1 MADLKEFIESSAA
14 LTIQE
19 ILAPFRDGE
28 GIARPSQYE
37 VLFFPPTGYAGSG
50 GRGKSDNFIIDV
62 LADSLGRGEQRE
74 VSMQCHKIDFPG
86 RTLDSTPDTNIYGPT
101 REIVNGFSF
110 AEITA
115 SFYQSNNYQEKQ
127 FFETWQRLAYD
138 PNSWAIQYYDDYV
151 GKIEIYSLDNDGARR
166 YGVQLVE
173 CFPKTI
179 AAQNLDANPSNTP
192 QTCDVTFSYRYWKN
206 LTDER
211 LLPKPIVETFQRIL
225 ANQVE
230 RELTRN
236 IPKVLRKL

>member
-1 MADLKEFIESSAA
+1 MADLKDFIEATAA
-14 LTIQE
+14 LTINE

-28 GIARPSQYE
+28 GVAKPSGYE
-37 VLFFPPTGYAGSG
+37 VLFFPPTRANGNPSTFNEFYRQMAKDITNG
-50 GRGKSDNFIIDV
+50 D
-62 LADSLGRGEQRE
+62 QRE

-86 RTLDSTPDTNIYGPT
+86 RTLDSTPDTNVYGPT
-101 REIVNGFSF
+101 REIVTGFSF

-115 SFYQSNNYQEKQ
+115 SFYQSNNYKEKQ

-138 PNSWAIQYYDDYV
+138 PNTWAIEYYDDYV
-151 GKIEIYSLDNDGARR
+151 GKIQIYSLDNDGLRR
-166 YGVQLVE
+166 YGVELIE

-179 AAQNLDANPSNTP
+179 AAQNLDALPSTTA
-192 QTCDVTFSYRYWKN
+192 QTCDVSFSYRYWRN

-211 LLPKPIVETFQRIL
+211 DLPRPILETIRSVL

>member
-1 MADLKEFIESSAA
+1 
-14 LTIQE
+14 
-19 ILAPFRDGE
+19 
-28 GIARPSQYE
+28 
-37 VLFFPPTGYAGSG
+37 
-50 GRGKSDNFIIDV
+50 
-62 LADSLGRGEQRE
+62 
-74 VSMQCHKIDFPG
+74 MQCHKIDFPG

-179 AAQNLDANPSNTP
+179 AAQNLDANPSTVA

>member
-1 MADLKEFIESSAA
+1 MDTSLCSPLPRLSAKTSIIKLSDL
-14 LTIQE
+14 
-19 ILAPFRDGE
+19 P
-28 GIARPSQYE
+28 
-37 VLFFPPTGYAGSG
+37 
-50 GRGKSDNFIIDV
+50 DNFIIDV

-110 AEITA
+110 AEISA

-138 PNSWAIQYYDDYV
+138 PNSWSIQYYDDYV

-179 AAQNLDANPSNTP
+179 SAQNLDANPSS
-192 QTCDVTFSYRYWKN
+192 TC
-206 LTDER
+206 
-211 LLPKPIVETFQRIL
+211 LLYTSD
-225 ANQVE
+225 AADDA
-230 RELTRN
+230 
-236 IPKVLRKL
+236 